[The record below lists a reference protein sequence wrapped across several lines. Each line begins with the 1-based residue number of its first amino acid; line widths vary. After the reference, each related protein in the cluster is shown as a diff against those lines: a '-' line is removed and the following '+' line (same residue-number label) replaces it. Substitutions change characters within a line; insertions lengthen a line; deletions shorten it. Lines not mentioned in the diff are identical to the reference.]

1 MRRGVTLLEVTAV
14 VLLIALIS
22 AIATPVILRRL
33 DRSKVRHASSEIV
46 AALGLARTTAVAREG
61 YVSVLVDAA
70 RGSIT
75 VASGSDTLLTRPIG
89 DIYGVALRSNRDSST
104 YGPTGLGF
112 GAANQ
117 SILVERGG
125 AVDTVVIS
133 RLGRVRH

>member
-1 MRRGVTLLEVTAV
+1 MRRGVTLLEVAV
-14 VLLIALIS
+14 VVVLIALIS
-22 AIATPVILRRL
+22 AIAVPAILRRL

-46 AALGLARTTAVAREG
+46 SALGLARTTAVAREEFA
-61 YVSVLVDAA
+61 SVLVDGAHA
-70 RGSIT
+70 TIT
-75 VASGSDTLLTRPIG
+75 VVSGSDTLLTRLLG
-89 DIYGVALRSNRDSST
+89 DVYGVELRSNRDSST

-117 SILVERGG
+117 SIIIQRGG

>member
-1 MRRGVTLLEVTAV
+1 MRRGVTLLELAV
-14 VLLIALIS
+14 VAVLIALIS

-46 AALGLARTTAVAREG
+46 AALGLARTTAVAREQFASLLIDG
-61 YVSVLVDAA
+61 A
-70 RGSIT
+70 RGTILI
-75 VASGSDTLLTRPIG
+75 VSGNDTLLARSLR
-89 DIYGVALRSNRDSST
+89 DIYGVELQSNRDSST

-117 SILVERGG
+117 SIVVARGG